1 MAVYKRTYRGYS
13 GSLTPAWSRFL
24 VVYRVSSLGLFRS
37 KFLAAFLMACFFC
50 PIIAAVGIYVANNA
64 TFLAS
69 VRIKPNT
76 ILSINGPFFSLF
88 LQIQASF
95 AIILTAL
102 VGPGLVSPDL
112 GNNALPLYFCRP
124 FSRTEYVVG
133 KMSVLAVVLSWI
145 TLLPALVLF
154 AIQTSVAGGKWF
166 ADNYWIAG
174 AIVLASA
181 VLILTLTLLSLAL
194 SAWVKWKVVA
204 GALVLAV
211 IFGGA
216 GFGHAVDAVMRTEKG
231 AFLDLIRMV
240 VTIFRQLFGDESE
253 SGITNSQAWMG
264 LFAAW
269 SLCLFLLTKKLRAY
283 EVVK

>member
-1 MAVYKRTYRGYS
+1 MAVYKRTYRGYT
-13 GSLTPAWSRFL
+13 GVITPAWSRFM
-24 VVYRVSSLGLFRS
+24 VVYRVSSQGLFRS

-50 PIIAAVGIYVANNA
+50 PIVAAGAIYVANNP
-64 TFLAS
+64 TFLAT
-69 VRIKPNT
+69 VHIPKNN
-76 ILSINGPFFSLF
+76 LMSINGQFFSYF

-124 FSRTEYVVG
+124 FSRTEYVLG

-145 TLLPALVLF
+145 TMLPALALF
-154 AIQTSVAGGKWF
+154 GIQTSVAGGKWF
-166 ADNYWIAG
+166 SDNYWIAG
-174 AIVLASA
+174 AIVLGSA

-211 IFGGA
+211 LFGGA
-216 GFGHAVDAVMRTEKG
+216 GFGHAVDSVMRTDKG
-231 AFLDLIRMV
+231 AFLDLIRLV
-240 VTIFRQLFGDESE
+240 VTVFRQLFGDESE
-253 SGITNSQAWMG
+253 SGIANSQAWMG

-269 SLCLFLLTKKLRAY
+269 ALCFYLLTKKLRAY